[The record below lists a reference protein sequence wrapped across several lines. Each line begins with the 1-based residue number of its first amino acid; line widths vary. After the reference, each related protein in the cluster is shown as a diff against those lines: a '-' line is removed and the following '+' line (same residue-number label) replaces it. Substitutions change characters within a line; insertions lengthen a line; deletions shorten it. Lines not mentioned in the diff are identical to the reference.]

1 MVIINEFLPNPIGKD
16 TDGEFIELFNDSQ
29 NEINLTGWQLKD
41 ASGKSF
47 ILKNQKPGPAEY
59 LVFDY
64 KTTKISLNNS
74 DETLF
79 LYDQKGVLVDK
90 VGFAGSAPEGKSVIR
105 KSNKFVFTDKPTPA
119 KANIFESA
127 ELAKSPTLQ
136 GNLNANVVANISSNE
151 SPINNKISLGLNNLL
166 IGFFLA
172 LILAFLSVIIL
183 RKINLFS
190 D

>member
-1 MVIINEFLPNPIGKD
+1 MIISEFLPNPVGKD

-41 ASGKSF
+41 ASGKGF
-47 ILKNQKPGPAEY
+47 VLKNQKLGPAEY
-59 LVFDY
+59 LILDY

-79 LYDQKGVLVDK
+79 LYDQKGTLVDK
-90 VGFAGSAPEGKSVIR
+90 AGFTGSAPEGKSLVR
-105 KSNKFVFTDKPTPA
+105 KGSQFVFTDKPTPA

-127 ELAKSPTLQ
+127 ELVKSSTLQ
-136 GNLNANVVANISSNE
+136 GNLNANAIANVFSNE
-151 SPINNKISLGLNNLL
+151 SSINNATSLGLNNLL

-183 RKINLFS
+183 RKTNLFS

>member
-1 MVIINEFLPNPIGKD
+1 MIINEFLPNPVGKD

-47 ILKNQKPGPAEY
+47 VLKNQKLGPAEY

-64 KTTKISLNNS
+64 KTTKISLNNG

-90 VGFAGSAPEGKSVIR
+90 AGFTGNALEGKSVIR
-105 KSNKFVFTDKPTPA
+105 KNNKFVFTDKPTPGKTNVFENA
-119 KANIFESA
+119 ALSESA
-127 ELAKSPTLQ
+127 ASKN
-136 GNLNANVVANISSNE
+136 NLVANIANAPINNL
-151 SPINNKISLGLNNLL
+151 PINNKASTHFTNLL
-166 IGFFLA
+166 IGLSLA

-183 RKINLFS
+183 KKLNLSS

>member
-1 MVIINEFLPNPIGKD
+1 MIIINEFLPNPVGKD

-47 ILKNQKPGPAEY
+47 ILKNQKLGPAEY

-64 KTTKISLNNS
+64 KTTKISLNNNA
-74 DETLF
+74 ETLL
-79 LYDQKGVLVDK
+79 LYDQNGNLIDK
-90 VGFAGSAPEGKSVIR
+90 AEFTGSAPEGKSLIR
-105 KSNKFVFTDKPTPA
+105 KNNKFVFTDKPTPA

-127 ELAKSPTLQ
+127 ETAKSPIPQ
-136 GNLNANVVANISSNE
+136 SNLSANVAANISSNE
-151 SPINNKISLGLNNLL
+151 SPINNKTSFGLNNLL

-172 LILAFLSVIIL
+172 LILAFLSIIIL
-183 RKINLFS
+183 KKINSLS
-190 D
+190 N

>member
-1 MVIINEFLPNPIGKD
+1 MVINEFLPNPIGKD
-16 TDGEFIELFNDSQ
+16 TEAEFIELFNNSQ
-29 NEINLTGWQLKD
+29 NEMNLTGWQLKD

-47 ILKNQKPGPAEY
+47 ILKNQKLGSAEY
-59 LVFDY
+59 LVLNY

-79 LYDQKGVLVDK
+79 LYDQKGALIDK
-90 VGFAGSAPEGKSVIR
+90 AGFTGSAPEGKSLVR
-105 KSNKFVFTDKPTPA
+105 KGSQFIFTDKPTPA

-136 GNLNANVVANISSNE
+136 GNFNANVVANISSNE
-151 SPINNKISLGLNNLL
+151 SPINNTTSFGLNSLL
-166 IGFFLA
+166 IGLSLA

-183 RKINLFS
+183 RKINS

>member
-1 MVIINEFLPNPIGKD
+1 MIISEFLPNPIGKD

-47 ILKNQKPGPAEY
+47 VLKNQKLGPAEY
-59 LVFDY
+59 LILDY

-79 LYDQKGVLVDK
+79 LYDKKGVLVDK
-90 VGFAGSAPEGKSVIR
+90 AEFTGSAPEGKSLIR
-105 KSNKFVFTDKPTPA
+105 KNNKFIFTDKPTPA

-136 GNLNANVVANISSNE
+136 GNLNANAIANISSNK
-151 SPINNKISLGLNNLL
+151 SPINNATSLGLNNLL

-172 LILAFLSVIIL
+172 LILAFLSVIIF
-183 RKINLFS
+183 RKINSLS